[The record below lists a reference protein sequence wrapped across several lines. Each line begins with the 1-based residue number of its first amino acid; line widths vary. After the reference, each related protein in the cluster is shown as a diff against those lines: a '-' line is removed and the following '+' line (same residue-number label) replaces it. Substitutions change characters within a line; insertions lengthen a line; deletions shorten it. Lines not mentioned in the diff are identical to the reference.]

1 LGRQEKLG
9 ALVDFLSQSIQ
20 FFYNITR
27 SLGAPNYG
35 LAIILFTVAVK
46 VLLYPLTYK
55 QLKFMRRMQELQPKA
70 QEIQKRFK
78 NNPEKAQKAVLEL
91 YQAEK
96 VNPFSGCLPLL
107 VQMPILFALFSA
119 LRSFFDPAVNPG
131 VNMEHANF
139 LWIPNLGL
147 PDPYYLLPVLVAA
160 ATYAQ
165 QRVSTVNPQ
174 DQTQRTML
182 IVMPLLIGWMSTH
195 FSAGLALYW
204 VVFSLMGIAE
214 QWLLRR
220 QPGQV
225 KEEVS
230 AK

>member
-1 LGRQEKLG
+1 MG
-9 ALVDFLSQSIQ
+9 ALVHFLSQSIQ
-20 FFYNITR
+20 FFYNITQ
-27 SLGAPNYG
+27 SLGVPNYG

-46 VLLYPLTYK
+46 ILLYPLTYK
-55 QLKFMRRMQELQPKA
+55 QLKSMRRMQELQPKV

-78 NNPEKAQKAVLEL
+78 NNPEKAQKAILEL
-91 YQAEK
+91 YQTEK

-119 LRSFFDPAVNPG
+119 LRSFFDPAANPA

-139 LWIPNLGL
+139 LWVPNLGR
-147 PDPYYLLPVLVAA
+147 PDPYFLLPVLVAA
-160 ATYAQ
+160 ATFLQ
-165 QRVSTVNPQ
+165 QRVSMVNPQ
-174 DQTQRTML
+174 DQSQRTML
-182 IVMPLLIGWMSTH
+182 IVMPLLIGWMSTQ

-204 VVFSLMGIAE
+204 VVFSLMGVME
-214 QWLLRR
+214 HWLLRR
-220 QPGQV
+220 QPGLV